1 MDYVNSRPCLRI
13 LKLLKEREN
22 FAPKKHLTETV
33 EEMKKFNTRRRLKSI
48 ILAAVSSNKW
58 QQPIVQSD
66 ENDFE
71 DDDDDDFILEQK
83 RAATFMEDQASSV
96 GKLICL
102 LFFMKSNFVCK

>member
-1 MDYVNSRPCLRI
+1 MGLLAFLI

-58 QQPIVQSD
+58 QQPIVQQSD

-71 DDDDDDFILEQK
+71 DEDDDDFILEQK
-83 RAATFMEDQASSV
+83 RAATFMEDQASSI
-96 GKLICL
+96 GK
-102 LFFMKSNFVCK
+102 FAPSPF